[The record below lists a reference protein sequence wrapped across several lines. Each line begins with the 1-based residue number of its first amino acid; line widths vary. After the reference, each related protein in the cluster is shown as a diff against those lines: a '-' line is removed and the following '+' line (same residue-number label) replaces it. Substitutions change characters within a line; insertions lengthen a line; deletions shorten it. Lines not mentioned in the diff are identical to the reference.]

1 MSQIP
6 PPMGTPPVGYQTPGP
21 SRPQGLAIGALVC
34 GILSL
39 VLFCAWFISVP
50 LGIVAIILGVVGRGK
65 AQRGEAGGEGLAKTG
80 MILGVVGTI
89 LSIVWVILILTG
101 ASFLGSWAEKKAKE
115 LEQQTQQGQV
125 EDSSV
130 DAPATTEAP

>member
-1 MSQIP
+1 MSQVP
-6 PPMGTPPVGYQTPGP
+6 PPMGSPPVGYQPGP
-21 SRPQGLAIGALVC
+21 NKPQGLAIGALVC

-39 VLFCAWFISVP
+39 VLFCMWFISVP
-50 LGIVAIILGVVGRGK
+50 LGIAAIILGILGRGK

-89 LSIVWVILILTG
+89 LAIVWVILIFTG

-115 LEQQTQQGQV
+115 MEQQSQQQPV

-130 DAPATTEAP
+130 DSPTTTEAP